1 MNAGLRAPRDRR
13 RERPAP
19 GAHELGWA
27 CSTPGGIT
35 AKAPRELALPLAFLG
50 PGRYTARI
58 WKDAA
63 DSESEPNHLTT
74 ETLNLSLADTLNL
87 RLTPDGG
94 FVAQLAP
101 KLN

>member
-1 MNAGLRAPRDRR
+1 MRASR
-13 RERPAP
+13 
-19 GAHELGWA
+19 HH
-27 CSTPGGIT
+27 SQS
-35 AKAPRELALPLAFLG
+35 PRELARPLAFPG

-74 ETLNLSLADTLNL
+74 ETLNRSLADTLNL
-87 RLTPDGG
+87 RLAPDGG